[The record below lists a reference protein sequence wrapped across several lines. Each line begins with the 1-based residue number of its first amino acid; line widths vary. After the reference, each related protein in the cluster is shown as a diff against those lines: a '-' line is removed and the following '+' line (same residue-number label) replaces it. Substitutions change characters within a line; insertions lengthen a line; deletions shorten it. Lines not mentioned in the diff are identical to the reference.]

1 MDAAIVVES
10 FSAGPSDFSDM
21 TYNSCRSLVYA
32 CLVLAT
38 PMRAFIHDVSP
49 GLASLVGASSTS
61 SSSVYACPVLAT
73 PVRAFVHDVS
83 PGLANPPR
91 RVVNNIFSPTHHYI
105 DTTAPML
112 TRRPLAPAA
121 PRRLPRHQPPRLES
135 TTAFF
140 ARLPRPRLH
149 HPRSRLHRQTAQRAI
164 ALLEQPRRLPLQP
177 LLRDASTV
185 TTVGGVRRLAF
196 GFFSSLT
203 VCIATV
209 VTAGGC

>member
-1 MDAAIVVES
+1 MDAAIVVEF

-21 TYNSCRSLVYA
+21 AYSSCRFLVYA
-32 CLVLAT
+32 CPVLAT

-91 RVVNNIFSPTHHYI
+91 RVVNNIFFLAHPNF

-121 PRRLPRHQPPRLES
+121 PRRLPRHRPPRLDIDHGILRTATS
-135 TTAFF
+135 TTAPPPTLS
-140 ARLPRPRLH
+140 ATSTNGTKGYR
-149 HPRSRLHRQTAQRAI
+149 
-164 ALLEQPRRLPLQP
+164 LLEQPRWFPLQP
-177 LLRDASTV
+177 RLRDASTV

-203 VCIATV
+203 VCVATV
-209 VTAGGC
+209 VIAGGC

>member
-1 MDAAIVVES
+1 MDAAIVVEF

-21 TYNSCRSLVYA
+21 AYSSCRSLVYA
-32 CLVLAT
+32 CPVLAT

-91 RVVNNIFSPTHHYI
+91 RVVNIIYFLAHHYF

-121 PRRLPRHQPPRLES
+121 PWRFPRHRPPRLDIDHGILRTATS
-135 TTAFF
+135 TTAT
-140 ARLPRPRLH
+140 PPY
-149 HPRSRLHRQTAQRAI
+149 
-164 ALLEQPRRLPLQP
+164 ALGYIDIGTR
-177 LLRDASTV
+177 
-185 TTVGGVRRLAF
+185 GYRLA
-196 GFFSSLT
+196 
-203 VCIATV
+203 
-209 VTAGGC
+209 